1 MGFSPLLILSGILF
15 LYHPTILANEI
26 DLFSSTRDIEHLF
39 KDEEQL
45 QLMMQEQLIS
55 VQRQIKVLDW
65 FLDTFY
71 GEGYENYT
79 EADAEEYVS
88 NPINTYCL
96 LKRTALHWPRVK
108 EVIFND
114 TVDQQMEDLIA
125 IMNKTSRPPSLNGAF
140 SGLFSMQ
147 QMYNL
152 DIQELAT
159 GKVRIPGR
167 TDEII
172 EDDYQLNATDLRAIG
187 KIAFER
193 GFYDRAYEFYTA
205 AEWKAKKDGGSHI
218 DEISTIKK
226 TLNYVIST
234 HDDTLM
240 RKGHRGPE
248 WSTYLLPF
256 SESLRKDD
264 RFKDV
269 KDKKYIYKPK
279 LFGTLTLKEDLRD
292 QYNMLCRGEKVGV
305 QHSKFIIVQVYKK
318 RLTWNFLYGRL
329 VPK

>member
-125 IMNKTSRPPSLNGAF
+125 IMNKTSRPPSLNGA
-140 SGLFSMQ
+140 
-147 QMYNL
+147 
-152 DIQELAT
+152 IQ
-159 GKVRIPGR
+159 
-167 TDEII
+167 
-172 EDDYQLNATDLRAIG
+172 
-187 KIAFER
+187 
-193 GFYDRAYEFYTA
+193 
-205 AEWKAKKDGGSHI
+205 S
-218 DEISTIKK
+218 
-226 TLNYVIST
+226 
-234 HDDTLM
+234 
-240 RKGHRGPE
+240 
-248 WSTYLLPF
+248 
-256 SESLRKDD
+256 
-264 RFKDV
+264 
-269 KDKKYIYKPK
+269 KPK
-279 LFGTLTLKEDLRD
+279 STNDNGPFLIF
-292 QYNMLCRGEKVGV
+292 ML
-305 QHSKFIIVQVYKK
+305 YY
-318 RLTWNFLYGRL
+318 TY
-329 VPK
+329 